1 LLQGI
6 VDKDC
11 KFWDFDFG
19 WAGQCHDWTLFQNS
33 EIGKKVMS
41 GVFLP
46 YKLIGDAAYPMRPW
60 FYSPFKGEKEG
71 LSKSKAYWNFIQ
83 SSTRMAVERAFGILK
98 GRWRILLKRIDM
110 PLKHVPDLV
119 TACICL
125 HNLCIIHGDEFDMQ
139 WAKEAEKL
147 MEAERDATFGQ
158 LKSADIF
165 HSAIEGIASMREVQG
180 LQQSNSCESYDDD
193 EGNLTSYFISMML
206 CFFISPY
213 IFKSDFSSMLKQ
225 IM

>member
-1 LLQGI
+1 
-6 VDKDC
+6 
-11 KFWDFDFG
+11 
-19 WAGQCHDWTLFQNS
+19 
-33 EIGKKVMS
+33 MS

-71 LSKSKAYWNFIQ
+71 LSRSKSHWNIIQ

-110 PLKHVPDLV
+110 PLEHVPDLV

-139 WAKEAEKL
+139 WAKEAEKV

-158 LKSADIF
+158 LKSVDIF
-165 HSAIEGIASMREVQG
+165 HSAIEGIATMRAVQG
-180 LQQSNSCESYDDD
+180 LQQINSCESYDDG
-193 EGNLTSYFISMML
+193 EGNLISCFISMML
-206 CFFISPY
+206 CFFLNPY
-213 IFKSDFSSMLKQ
+213 ICICDFS
-225 IM
+225 IMFNTNYVIQ